1 MHANDDGIGELFGR
15 ARGYASHD
23 FESEA
28 VCAIDGR
35 DAYEPPFS
43 VPSLD
48 SRSGLVGGSAKTGQC
63 LRFDSCGAARL
74 PARQS
79 CSWPSESGT
88 RDAEEPSAQRRNAP
102 WSLARA

>member
-28 VCAIDGR
+28 VCD
-35 DAYEPPFS
+35 
-43 VPSLD
+43 PSLD
-48 SRSGLVGGSAKTGQC
+48 SRSGLVGGSATTGQR
-63 LRFDSCGAARL
+63 LRFDSCGAALL

-88 RDAEEPSAQRRNAP
+88 RDAEEPLAQRRNAP